1 MPALKFSFYSLKT
14 KMLLTITGVILFF
27 GIIATIVTFTNT
39 FKTLR
44 NEKKQTITDA
54 IALQTTQVENI
65 LTSAGDLSR
74 TIARNP
80 NVIETMVN
88 EKVLNATE
96 ILNSYN
102 SDDKYSALY
111 LINDAGIV
119 LVSTDESFV
128 NQNYGF
134 RDYFQRA
141 IEGQDFVD
149 ISIGITSKQLGYYF
163 STPIYDKEQIV
174 GVAVVKLIPKYVD
187 EVLKTGENID
197 KVMLSDSYGVIIH
210 TSEDTRLYNSLGK
223 LSENTLRTITEKKRY
238 ADFVINP
245 LSYDILMNELENAKT
260 VKFLEFFDEMDN
272 EQELL
277 AVKQIG
283 NFPFYMITETETES
297 IMEQSL
303 LSASILSL
311 LVLIAAVSATVII
324 YFIVAR
330 FLKPLG
336 IIQEANRRAATGI
349 YTPIEGINTK
359 DELGDLVT
367 TYNDMIKAIKIAKED
382 IEDKVK
388 ERTANLQK
396 LNNLMV
402 GRELKMV
409 ELKKEILSLKTEDIE
424 NGK

>member
-1 MPALKFSFYSLKT
+1 
-14 KMLLTITGVILFF
+14 MLLTITGVILFF